1 MRYRTK
7 PTYIDAPEARDA
19 GGGETRLVE
28 EMFQVHSANVV
39 DLSLQEGPGP
49 FAHRFRRGWVF
60 RNLSAAG
67 NQIEVHPGDFIVTLP
82 SGERQIVNG
91 EAFLATYEEA

>member
-7 PTYIDAPEARDA
+7 PTYIDAVRFDAPEARDA

-67 NQIEVHPGDFIVTLP
+67 N
-82 SGERQIVNG
+82 
-91 EAFLATYEEA
+91 